1 MSGFLIK
8 PCNVVEPAV
17 VRANTPIDGDGTSLS
32 PLSINTQALAGQLVD
47 GVTTTVVNGKIQ
59 AAAGTGGAGG
69 VINNT
74 IAASVSSPLTGN
86 GTAANPIG
94 VNTTALASQLATQLV
109 DGSTITVNAQGK
121 LQSHATGG
129 TGNITNTVAAV
140 TDAATI
146 TGNGTTTNPL
156 KVNPQALVDGS
167 TITVNAQGKLQSNAT
182 GTGGTTTV
190 AASTNSTLSGNGTVA
205 SPLGV
210 NVASLVDGGTTTATA
225 AGKIAVNPQALV
237 DGSTIT
243 VNAQGK
249 LQSNATGGTVNTT
262 NTVAASV
269 SAPLTGN
276 GTSASPITVDVT
288 ALATQLADGTSVVV
302 QGGKLKAVA
311 PSQECVAVT
320 DINTFAAEKT
330 PGFTC
335 FTASYRTTIGLPV
348 DFPSPAITQ
357 ESTTAVDAS
366 RNNVY
371 SGYKIKTAD
380 GAIIYVYENN
390 ATGDTAA
397 GWSKTWSGTAA
408 SKWMRETAI
417 VPAQAQGLQEVT
429 VNAPLTGKGTA
440 VAPLGVDYRAIAQS
454 IMTMLQANLT
464 TGKLELTGTA
474 PVAPPVTPIAP
485 ASYDRLFSF
494 ASLQAGANTATSDDG
509 LITVTAGGTD
519 AARAPANWEGMAVS
533 TDKGMAIQTDIKD
546 PTRRYTGT
554 YIDVGNFDA
563 VASSAAST
571 TITFPFRIDAIGSN
585 NIGIVTANL
594 DTAGTA
600 VTGGLSVQRNVDT
613 QAISIPPSARV
624 GVTINGV
631 AADANTTLEIGKWY
645 VATIT
650 RDMQFAKIRFGAPA
664 NLNGGASLTIGN
676 GFRVTRGQTADEI
689 RQYTA
694 QLVAKY
700 TA

>member
-8 PCNVVEPAV
+8 PCNVVDPAV

-59 AAAGTGGAGG
+59 AAGTGGAGG

-74 IAASVSSPLTGN
+74 VAANVSSPLTGN
-86 GTAANPIG
+86 GTAASPIG

-109 DGSTITVNAQGK
+109 DGNTITVNAQGK

-129 TGNITNTVAAV
+129 TGNTTNTVAAV

-146 TGNGTTTNPL
+146 TGNGTTANPL

-210 NVASLVDGGTTTATA
+210 NVASLVDGSTTTATV
-225 AGKIAVNPQALV
+225 AGKIAVSPQALV

-249 LQSNATGGTVNTT
+249 LQSNATGTGGTT
-262 NTVAASV
+262 TVAANV

-311 PSQECVAVT
+311 PAQECVAVT
-320 DINTFAAEKT
+320 NINTFAAENT

-348 DFPSPAITQ
+348 DFPSTDITQ

-440 VAPLGVDYRAIAQS
+440 VAPLGVDYSAIAKG

-474 PVAPPVTPIAP
+474 PAAPPVKPIAP

-509 LITVTAGGTD
+509 LITVTALGTEG
-519 AARAPANWEGMAVS
+519 ARAPANWEGMAVS

-546 PTRRYTGT
+546 PARGYTGT

-563 VASSAAST
+563 VASSLAST
-571 TITFPFRIDAIGSN
+571 TITFPFRIDAIGTN
-585 NIGIVTANL
+585 NIGVVTNNL

-600 VTGGLSVQRNVDT
+600 VVGGFIVQRNVDT
-613 QAISIPPSARV
+613 QAIFIPASARV

-650 RDMQFAKIRFGAPA
+650 RDMQFAKIRIGAPA
-664 NLNGGASLTIGN
+664 NLNGGASVTIGN

-689 RQYTA
+689 KQYTA

>member
-8 PCNVVEPAV
+8 PCNVVDPAV

-74 IAASVSSPLTGN
+74 IAANVSSPLTGN
-86 GTAANPIG
+86 GTAASPIG

-109 DGSTITVNAQGK
+109 DGNTITVNAQGK

-129 TGNITNTVAAV
+129 TGNTTNTVAAV
-140 TDAATI
+140 TDATTI
-146 TGNGTTTNPL
+146 TGNGTTANPL
-156 KVNPQALVDGS
+156 KVNPQSLVDGS

-210 NVASLVDGGTTTATA
+210 NVASLVDGSTTTATA
-225 AGKIAVNPQALV
+225 AGKIAVNPQAIV

-249 LQSNATGGTVNTT
+249 LQSTATGTGGTT
-262 NTVAASV
+262 TVAANV

-311 PSQECVAVT
+311 PAQECVAVT

-348 DFPSPAITQ
+348 DFPSTDITQ
-357 ESTTAVDAS
+357 ESTTAVDTA

-440 VAPLGVDYRAIAQS
+440 VAPLGVDYSAIAQG

-474 PVAPPVTPIAP
+474 PVAPPVKPIAP

-509 LITVTAGGTD
+509 LITVTALGTE
-519 AARAPANWEGMAVS
+519 ATRAPANWEGMAVS

-546 PTRRYTGT
+546 PTRGYIGT

-563 VASSAAST
+563 VASSLAST
-571 TITFPFRIDAIGSN
+571 TITFPFRIDAIGTN
-585 NIGIVTANL
+585 NVGVVTNNL
-594 DTAGTA
+594 DTNGAA
-600 VTGGLSVQRNVDT
+600 VVGSFSVQRNADT

-624 GVTINGV
+624 GLTINGV
-631 AADANTTLEIGKWY
+631 AADASTTLEIGKWY

-664 NLNGGASLTIGN
+664 NLNGGVSATIGN

-689 RQYTA
+689 KQYTA